1 MSDMD
6 VAVIGNAG
14 IDTNIYPY
22 SGDIDFSVESNF
34 TRNIDNIGQ
43 AGGYA
48 ALGFSKLGYRVSYI
62 GYTGDDYSGRYILE
76 RFRSLGIDV
85 RGVFIDPQ
93 GTARSINFMYAD
105 GRRKNFYDGKDHMN
119 LKPDLDSCMTI
130 ISSVKAVHFN
140 IPNWARYLLPAVKA
154 CGIVISTDLQDIV
167 SKDDEYRKDF
177 VQYSDILFFSSTNY
191 PDPHPLFEHFLSF
204 GSDKILIAGLGSRG
218 CAVCRYGNISHF
230 PAVSLPEPVID
241 TNGAGDSLAV
251 GFLSSFV
258 LEGFSLED
266 SILRGQIA
274 ARYACSSTGSN
285 ELISREKLEQYFRA
299 AGSL

>member
-1 MSDMD
+1 MQNSD

-14 IDTNIYPY
+14 IDTNVYPF

-48 ALGFSKLGYRVSYI
+48 ALGFSKMDWRTSYI
-62 GYTGDDYSGRYILE
+62 GYVGDDFSGRYILE
-76 RFRSLGIDV
+76 RFKSLGIDV

-119 LKPDLDSCMTI
+119 LKPDLDLCTEI
-130 ISSVKAVHFN
+130 ISNAKVAHFN
-140 IPNWARYLLPAVKA
+140 IPNWARYLLPAVKGL
-154 CGIVISTDLQDIV
+154 GIVISTDLQDIV
-167 SKDDEYRKDF
+167 SINDEYRRDF
-177 VQYSDILFFSSTNY
+177 IRYSDILFFSSTNY
-191 PDPHPLFEHFLSF
+191 HDPEPLFEYFLSF
-204 GSDKILIAGLGSRG
+204 GNEKILIAGLGSKG
-218 CAVCRYGNISHF
+218 CAVCRSGKISYYS
-230 PAVSLPEPVID
+230 AVSLPEPVID

-258 LEGFSLED
+258 LDGYSLDD

-274 ARYACSSTGSN
+274 ARYACASIGSH
-285 ELISREKLEQYFRA
+285 ELISGETLERYFREKN
-299 AGSL
+299 SL